1 MNKILIQNPRIIN
14 EGRSF
19 IGSVLVEG
27 DKIAAVFEGEV
38 PGNVRAEANQVID
51 ATGKWLKISWREFS
65 DKVMLTA
72 KAMAEF
78 GIKVQEN
85 IGVYS
90 QNMPQCLYT
99 DFGAYGNRVV
109 SIPMYATNSP
119 GQIEYIINDAKIRT
133 LFVGEQLQY
142 NNAFKVQKDSKYLER
157 LVVFDPAVKMNPEDK
172 TSIYFDDFL
181 RLGDN
186 AHAESTVKIRMTEAV
201 PEDLATI
208 IYTSGTTGESKGV
221 MLPHSCYLEAMRIHD
236 VRLPLVTDKD
246 LSMSFLPMTHIFE
259 KAWCYYCLHKG
270 VTIAINQDPKMIQK
284 TLPEVHPTLMCNVP
298 RFWEKVY
305 AGVHEKIN
313 SASPAMKKI
322 FLDAIETGRRYNLE
336 YKNKGIP
343 APCSLKLKFQFYN
356 KTVFTLLKK
365 VLGIERGR
373 FFPVAG
379 APLSDTV
386 NEFLQSVNIPIAYG
400 YGLSETTATVCF
412 YPEIGFQFGSIGE
425 VMPGVQVKIDP
436 GNNEILVKGKT
447 VMSGYYNK
455 PEETRKAFTED
466 GFFRTGDAGRL
477 EGNTLFFTER
487 IKDLYKTSNG
497 KYIAPQAIEMVMSGD
512 NYIEQIAVIGDQRK
526 FVSALIVPAYPL
538 LEKYAGEKGISFE
551 SREELVKNKDIIRFI
566 EARVEEHQKNLA
578 SYEKI
583 KRFTLL
589 PEPFMM
595 GCELTDT
602 LKLRRPVVLQKYA
615 TEIEAMYE
623 E

>member
-1 MNKILIQNPRIIN
+1 MIYYHFAELIHRQA
-14 EGRSF
+14 E
-19 IGSVLVEG
+19 
-27 DKIAAVFEGEV
+27 KY
-38 PGNVRAEANQVID
+38 GNRTALKHRDN

-65 DKVMLTA
+65 DKVMLTG

-142 NNAFKVQKDSKYLER
+142 NNAFKVQKDSRYLER

-236 VRLPLVTDKD
+236 VRLPQVSDKD

-313 SASPAMKKI
+313 SASPTMKKV
-322 FLDAIETGRRYNLE
+322 FMDAIETGRKYNLE

-343 APCSLKLKFQFYN
+343 APYGLKLKFQFYDN
-356 KTVFTLLKK
+356 TVFTLLKK

-373 FFPVAG
+373 LFPVAG
-379 APLSDTV
+379 APLSDTI
-386 NEFLQSVNIPIAYG
+386 NEFLQSVNIPIVYG

-425 VMPGVQVKIDP
+425 VMPGVEVQIDP

-455 PEETRKAFTED
+455 PEETERSFTED

-477 EGNTLFFTER
+477 VGNTLFFTER

-497 KYIAPQAIEMVMSGD
+497 KYIAPQAIEMAMSGD

-538 LEKYAGEKGISFE
+538 LETYAREKGIPFE
-551 SREELVKNKDIIRFI
+551 SRAELVGNKDILRFI

-583 KRFTLL
+583 KRFTVL
-589 PEPFMM
+589 PEPFVM

-615 TEIEAMYE
+615 VQIEAMYE

>member
-1 MNKILIQNPRIIN
+1 MIYYHFAELIHRQA
-14 EGRSF
+14 E
-19 IGSVLVEG
+19 
-27 DKIAAVFEGEV
+27 KY
-38 PGNVRAEANQVID
+38 GNRTALKHRDN

-379 APLSDTV
+379 APLSDTI

-455 PEETRKAFTED
+455 PEETKRAFTED

-595 GCELTDT
+595 GCELTAT

>member
-1 MNKILIQNPRIIN
+1 MIYYHFAELIHRQA
-14 EGRSF
+14 E
-19 IGSVLVEG
+19 
-27 DKIAAVFEGEV
+27 KY
-38 PGNVRAEANQVID
+38 GNRTALKHRDN

-336 YKNKGIP
+336 DKNKGIP

-379 APLSDTV
+379 APLSDTI

-400 YGLSETTATVCF
+400 YGLSETTAAVCF

-455 PEETRKAFTED
+455 PEETKRAFTED

-589 PEPFMM
+589 SEPFMM

>member
-1 MNKILIQNPRIIN
+1 MIYYHFAELIHRQ
-14 EGRSF
+14 
-19 IGSVLVEG
+19 VE
-27 DKIAAVFEGEV
+27 KY
-38 PGNVRAEANQVID
+38 GNRTALKHRDN

-379 APLSDTV
+379 APLSDTI

-455 PEETRKAFTED
+455 PEETKKAFSED

>member
-1 MNKILIQNPRIIN
+1 MIYYHFAELIHRQA
-14 EGRSF
+14 E
-19 IGSVLVEG
+19 
-27 DKIAAVFEGEV
+27 KY
-38 PGNVRAEANQVID
+38 GNRTALKHRDN

-270 VTIAINQDPKMIQK
+270 VTITINQDPKMIQK

-379 APLSDTV
+379 APLSDTI

-425 VMPGVQVKIDP
+425 VMPGVQVKINP

-455 PEETRKAFTED
+455 PEETKKAFTED

>member
-1 MNKILIQNPRIIN
+1 MIYYHFAELIHRQA
-14 EGRSF
+14 E
-19 IGSVLVEG
+19 
-27 DKIAAVFEGEV
+27 KY
-38 PGNVRAEANQVID
+38 GNRTALKHRDN

-236 VRLPLVTDKD
+236 VRLPMVTDKD
-246 LSMSFLPMTHIFE
+246 LAMSFLPMTHIFE

-305 AGVHEKIN
+305 AGVHEKII

-379 APLSDTV
+379 APLSDTI
-386 NEFLQSVNIPIAYG
+386 NEFLQSVNIPIVYG

-425 VMPGVQVKIDP
+425 VMPGVQVRIDP
-436 GNNEILVKGKT
+436 ANNEILVKGKT

-497 KYIAPQAIEMVMSGD
+497 KYIAPQAIEMVISGD

>member
-1 MNKILIQNPRIIN
+1 MIYYHFAELIHRQA
-14 EGRSF
+14 E
-19 IGSVLVEG
+19 
-27 DKIAAVFEGEV
+27 KY
-38 PGNVRAEANQVID
+38 GNRTALKHRDN

-343 APCSLKLKFQFYN
+343 APCGLKLKFQFYN
-356 KTVFTLLKK
+356 KTVFTLLKR

-379 APLSDTV
+379 APLSDTI

-412 YPEIGFQFGSIGE
+412 YPEIGFLFGSIGE

-455 PEETRKAFTED
+455 PEETKKAFTED

>member
-1 MNKILIQNPRIIN
+1 MIYYHFAELIHRQA
-14 EGRSF
+14 E
-19 IGSVLVEG
+19 
-27 DKIAAVFEGEV
+27 KY
-38 PGNVRAEANQVID
+38 GNRTALKHRDN

-221 MLPHSCYLEAMRIHD
+221 MLPHSCYLEAMRIYD

-305 AGVHEKIN
+305 AGVHEEIN

-322 FLDAIETGRRYNLE
+322 FLDAIETGRKYNLE

-343 APCSLKLKFQFYN
+343 APCGLKLKFQFYN
-356 KTVFTLLKK
+356 KTVFTLLKR

-455 PEETRKAFTED
+455 PEETKRAFTED

>member
-1 MNKILIQNPRIIN
+1 MIYYHYAELIHRQAEKYGSRTALKQRDN
-14 EGRSF
+14 ES
-19 IGSVLVEG
+19 
-27 DKIAAVFEGEV
+27 
-38 PGNVRAEANQVID
+38 
-51 ATGKWLKISWREFS
+51 GKWSKISWREFS

-78 GIKVQEN
+78 GIEVQEN
-85 IGVYS
+85 IGIYS

-99 DFGAYGNRVV
+99 DFGAYGNRAV
-109 SIPMYATNSP
+109 SIPMYATSSP
-119 GQIEYIINDAKIRT
+119 GQIEYIINDAGIRT

-142 NNAFKVQKDSKYLER
+142 NNAFKVQKASKVLNR
-157 LVVFDPAVKMNPEDK
+157 IIVFDSAVKLNPEDK

-186 AHAESTVKIRMTEAV
+186 NQAETIVKVRMKEAV

-221 MLPHSCYLEAMRIHD
+221 MLHHSNYLEAMRIHD
-236 VRLPLVTDKD
+236 VRLPMVTDKD
-246 LSMSFLPMTHIFE
+246 LSMSFLPLTHIFE
-259 KAWCYYCLHKG
+259 KAWTYYCLHKG
-270 VTIAINQDPKMIQK
+270 VKVAINQDPKKIQQ

-313 SASPAMKKI
+313 SASPTMRKI

-336 YKNKGIP
+336 YKNKGLTP
-343 APCSLKLKFQFYN
+343 PCGLNMKFKFYN
-356 KTVFTLLKK
+356 NTVFTLLKK

-386 NEFLQSVNIPIAYG
+386 NEFLQSVNIPIIYG

-412 YPEIGFQFGSIGE
+412 YPEIGFQFGSIGTI
-425 VMPGVQVKIDP
+425 MPGVEVRIDES
-436 GNNEILVKGKT
+436 NSEILVKGKT
-447 VMSGYYNK
+447 VTSGYYNK
-455 PEETRKAFTED
+455 PVENKRAFTED

-477 EGNTLFFTER
+477 EGDTLFFTER

-497 KYIAPQAIEMVMSGD
+497 KYIAPQAIEMLMSGD
-512 NYIEQIAVIGDQRK
+512 SYIEQIAVIGDQRK

-538 LEKYAGEKGISFE
+538 LEQYAKERGLSFE
-551 SREELVKNKDIIRFI
+551 SREELVKNRDIIRFI

-578 SYEKI
+578 SFEKI
-583 KRFTLL
+583 KRFVLL
-589 PEPFMM
+589 AEPFSMET
-595 GCELTDT
+595 GELTDT
-602 LKLRRPVVLQKYA
+602 LKLRRPVVLRRYA
-615 TEIEAMYE
+615 DLIEEMYVE
-623 E
+623 

>member
-1 MNKILIQNPRIIN
+1 MIYYHFAELIHRQA
-14 EGRSF
+14 E
-19 IGSVLVEG
+19 
-27 DKIAAVFEGEV
+27 KY
-38 PGNVRAEANQVID
+38 GNRTALKHRDN

-322 FLDAIETGRRYNLE
+322 FLDAIETGRKYNLE

-343 APCSLKLKFQFYN
+343 APCGLKLKFQFYN
-356 KTVFTLLKK
+356 KTVFTLLKR

-455 PEETRKAFTED
+455 LEETKRAFTED

>member
-1 MNKILIQNPRIIN
+1 MIYYHFAELIHRQA
-14 EGRSF
+14 E
-19 IGSVLVEG
+19 
-27 DKIAAVFEGEV
+27 KY
-38 PGNVRAEANQVID
+38 GNRTALKHRDN

-186 AHAESTVKIRMTEAV
+186 AHAESTVKICMTEAV

-379 APLSDTV
+379 APLSDTI

-436 GNNEILVKGKT
+436 GNNEILVKGNT

-455 PEETRKAFTED
+455 PEETKKAFTED

>member
-1 MNKILIQNPRIIN
+1 MIYYHYAELVHRQAEKY
-14 EGRSF
+14 
-19 IGSVLVEG
+19 GSRTALKYR
-27 DKIAAVFEGEV
+27 D
-38 PGNVRAEANQVID
+38 N
-51 ATGKWLKISWREFS
+51 ATGKWLKISWKEFS
-65 DKVMLTA
+65 EKVMLTA

-78 GIKVQEN
+78 GIGVQEN

-90 QNMPQCLYT
+90 QNMPQCFYT
-99 DFGAYGNRVV
+99 DFGAYANRVV

-119 GQIEYIINDAKIRT
+119 GQIEYIINDAHIHT

-142 NNAFKVQKDSKYLER
+142 NNAFKVQKESQYLKR
-157 LVVFDPAVKMNPEDK
+157 LVVFDQAVKLNPEDK

-186 AHAESTVKIRMTEAV
+186 AHAETTVKIRMNEAV

-221 MLPHSCYLEAMRIHD
+221 MLHHSNYLEAMRIHD
-236 VRLPLVTDKD
+236 IRLPMVTDKD
-246 LSMSFLPMTHIFE
+246 LSMCFLPLTHIFE
-259 KAWCYYCLHKG
+259 KAWSYYCLHKG
-270 VTIAINQDPKMIQK
+270 ETIAINQDPKMIQK

-313 SASPAMKKI
+313 SSSPTMKRI
-322 FLDAIETGRRYNLE
+322 FLDAIETGRKYNLE
-336 YKNKGIP
+336 YKNKGIS
-343 APCSLKLKFQFYN
+343 APCGLKLKFEMYN
-356 KTVFTLLKK
+356 KTVFNLLKR

-386 NEFLQSVNIPIAYG
+386 NEFLQSVNIPIVYG

-412 YPEIGFQFGSIGE
+412 YPEIGFQFGSIGD
-425 VMPGVQVKIDP
+425 VMPDVQVRIDP
-436 GNNEILVKGKT
+436 ENSEILVKGKT

-455 PEETRKAFTED
+455 PAENEKAFTED
-466 GFFRTGDAGRL
+466 GYFRTGDAGRM

-512 NYIEQIAVIGDQRK
+512 QYIEQIAVIGDQRK
-526 FVSALIVPAYPL
+526 FVSALIVPAYSL
-538 LEKYAGEKGISFE
+538 LEKYAEEKGLAVG
-551 SREELVKNKDIIRFI
+551 SREELVRNKEVLRLI
-566 EARVEEHQKNLA
+566 ETHIEENQKNLA

-589 PEPFMM
+589 SEPFTM
-595 GCELTDT
+595 GSELTDT
-602 LKLRRPVVLQKYA
+602 LKLRRSVILKKYA
-615 TEIEAMYE
+615 DSIEKMYE
-623 E
+623 EASNPS

>member
-1 MNKILIQNPRIIN
+1 MIYYHFAELIHRQA
-14 EGRSF
+14 E
-19 IGSVLVEG
+19 
-27 DKIAAVFEGEV
+27 KY
-38 PGNVRAEANQVID
+38 GNRTALKHRDN

-119 GQIEYIINDAKIRT
+119 GQIEYIINDAKIHT

-186 AHAESTVKIRMTEAV
+186 AHAESTVKIRMTEAI

-313 SASPAMKKI
+313 SSSPSMKKI
-322 FLDAIETGRRYNLE
+322 FLDAIETGRKYNLE

-343 APCSLKLKFQFYN
+343 APCGLKLKFQFYN

-373 FFPVAG
+373 LFPVAG
-379 APLSDTV
+379 APLSDAI
-386 NEFLQSVNIPIAYG
+386 NEFLQSVNIPIVYG

-425 VMPGVQVKIDP
+425 VMPGVQVRIDP
-436 GNNEILVKGKT
+436 ANNEILVKGKT

-455 PEETRKAFTED
+455 PEETKKAFTED

-497 KYIAPQAIEMVMSGD
+497 KYIAPQAIEMLMSGD

-551 SREELVKNKDIIRFI
+551 SREELVNNKDIIRFI

-589 PEPFMM
+589 PEAFMM

-615 TEIEAMYE
+615 AQIEAMYE

>member
-1 MNKILIQNPRIIN
+1 MIYYHFAELIHRQA
-14 EGRSF
+14 E
-19 IGSVLVEG
+19 
-27 DKIAAVFEGEV
+27 KY
-38 PGNVRAEANQVID
+38 GNRTALKHRDN

-373 FFPVAG
+373 FFPVAC
-379 APLSDTV
+379 APLSDTI